1 MFPPWLVLI
10 TFRSGCGGN
19 RMLMQAD
26 TPIIHNPFVM
36 LIHEFLYLRGICT
49 VFELSGILYTAAPY
63 SPCLLVKYYPRFV
76 CYWAK
81 NNKVCSSKDLHVFFI
96 GKYILQSI
104 SL

>member
-36 LIHEFLYLRGICT
+36 LIHEFLYLGYVQT
-49 VFELSGILYTAAPY
+49 VFEHDGIFR
-63 SPCLLVKYYPRFV
+63 YY
-76 CYWAK
+76 C
-81 NNKVCSSKDLHVFFI
+81 N
-96 GKYILQSI
+96 
-104 SL
+104 